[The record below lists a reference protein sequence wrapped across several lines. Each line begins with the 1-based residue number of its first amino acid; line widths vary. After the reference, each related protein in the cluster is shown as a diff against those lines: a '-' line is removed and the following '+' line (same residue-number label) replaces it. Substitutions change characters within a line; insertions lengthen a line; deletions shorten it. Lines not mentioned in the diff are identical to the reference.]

1 MLVQKKES
9 TAPVKDGEFT
19 KASDS
24 DLPYRGG
31 DLTKTE
37 KKLYKAIA
45 EQS

>member
-19 KASDS
+19 KDSDS
-24 DLPYRGG
+24 DPPYRGG

-37 KKLYKAIA
+37 KNDFTK
-45 EQS
+45 Q

>member
-1 MLVQKKES
+1 MLVQNS

-19 KASDS
+19 EASDS
-24 DLPYRGG
+24 DLPYSGG

-37 KKLYKAIA
+37 KKQLNKAIA